1 MKLTV
6 NTGAMSIDVENEK
19 GRKIGEFEFVP
30 TDSNILQRYESV
42 VDFFSGI
49 KLPDNMNDDQTA
61 EEIKKL
67 DQQIREQFDFLL
79 GYHVSDGLFGQCGP
93 LTSLAD
99 GDFYF
104 ENVMSGIANLINDIQ
119 GQRVKKKLAKIK
131 KATAAY
137 HK

>member
-6 NTGAMSIDVENEK
+6 DTGALTIDVENEK

-30 TDSNILQRYESV
+30 TDSNILQRYEKV
-42 VDFFSGI
+42 VDFFNGI
-49 KLPDNMNDDQTA
+49 SLSENLT
-61 EEIKKL
+61 EEQRLDELKKL
-67 DQQIREQFDFLL
+67 DKDIREQFDFLL
-79 GYHVSDGLFGQCGP
+79 GYNVSDGLFGQCGP
-93 LTSLAD
+93 LTSLAN

-104 ENVMSGIANLINDIQ
+104 ENVIDGVAKLISDVQ
-119 GQRVKKKLAKIK
+119 GQRVKKKMEKIR